1 VSPQS
6 SRLSQGGRIDR
17 STELSFTVDG
27 QPYVGHPGDTLASAL
42 LASGVIETGPSIY
55 LGRPRG
61 ILAAGVEEPNAL
73 VNVRRP
79 GQSVAEPM
87 VPATILELVGGIEA
101 TYLSGVGELDPG
113 DDTSIY
119 DKMYVHTDVLVIGAG
134 PAGLTAASEAAATG
148 ARVILIDDQ
157 PELGGSLL
165 SEPNAEIDS
174 LPAADWLSAIESRL
188 RQEPEVTIL
197 TRTNAFG
204 SYDANY
210 VIALESRTDHLGAAA
225 DLTRVSRQRLW
236 HIRAQQAIVATGA
249 HERPLVFADND
260 RPGVMLASAVRTYL
274 NRYGVVAGT
283 RVVVATTN
291 DSAYAMLPE
300 LATAGVEVATVADA
314 RPTLSA
320 AARAAQEAGVE
331 VIPTATVVGTTGHP
345 RVTSA
350 LISVI
355 DETGVPIGSPT
366 EVACD
371 LVAVSGGW
379 SPVVHLHSQ
388 RQGKLRWDDALVA
401 FVPAG
406 EVEGQQII
414 GAARGSF
421 PLEACLADGARAG
434 AIASFS
440 AGFVTEGGAQA
451 LSTST
456 ENPQPIGTTQPL
468 WVVRDGDLAGL
479 DTHFVDL
486 QRDQTV
492 ADVLRATGA
501 GMRSVEHIKR
511 YTSISTANDQGK
523 TSAVNAIGLIAAA
536 LNNGATPGEVGTTT
550 YRAPYAPVAFA
561 ALAGRD
567 RGDLFDPARFTSIH
581 HWHVA
586 QGAEFEIVGQWLR
599 PWYYPKDGESL
610 DDAVRRECAATR
622 ASVGMM
628 DATTLGKIEVRGT
641 DAGEFLNR
649 IYTNAFKKLAP
660 GSARYGVMCKP
671 DGMMFDD
678 GVTLRLDEGRYFLT
692 TTTGGAAGVL
702 DWLEEWHQTEWP
714 SLDVTMTS
722 VTEQWTTV
730 AVVGPKSR
738 AVIAKVAPDLD
749 VTNEAFPFMTFR
761 ETTLASGIP
770 ARVCRISFSGE
781 LAFEVNVS
789 GWYGQ
794 QVWED
799 IYAAGEEFDI
809 TPYGTETMHVLRA
822 EKGYPIVGQDTDG
835 SVTPQDAGM
844 GWVVSKA
851 KDFIGKR
858 SYSRSDTA
866 RTDRKHLV
874 SLLPADPSLRLPEGS
889 QLIGHTASVNA
900 GIQPVPMLGHVTS
913 SYHSVALGRS
923 FALALIKNGR
933 NLIGQTLT
941 AAVGDRL
948 VDVVV
953 GETVLYD
960 PEGKR
965 RDG

>member
-1 VSPQS
+1 
-6 SRLSQGGRIDR
+6 
-17 STELSFTVDG
+17 
-27 QPYVGHPGDTLASAL
+27 
-42 LASGVIETGPSIY
+42 
-55 LGRPRG
+55 
-61 ILAAGVEEPNAL
+61 
-73 VNVRRP
+73 
-79 GQSVAEPM
+79 M
-87 VPATILELVGGIEA
+87 VPATILELVDGLEA
-101 TYLSGVGELDPG
+101 TYLSGVGELDPA

-119 DKMYVHTDVLVIGAG
+119 DKKYVHTDVLVIGGG

-165 SEPNAEIDS
+165 SEPDADRRRSAGAE
-174 LPAADWLSAIESRL
+174 WLSRIESRL

-210 VIALESRTDHLGAAA
+210 VIALQSRTDHLGAAA
-225 DLTRVSRQRLW
+225 GADLTGVSRQRLW

-274 NRYGVVAGT
+274 NRYGVAAGT

-300 LATAGVEVATVADA
+300 LAAAGVEVATVADA

-331 VIPTATVVGTTGHP
+331 VIPTATVVGTTGDP

-355 DETGVPIGSPT
+355 DETGIPIGPPT

-421 PLEACLADGARAG
+421 TLEACLADGSRAG

-440 AGFVTEGGAQA
+440 AGFVTEGGAHA
-451 LSTST
+451 LSIPT
-456 ENPQPIGTTQPL
+456 ENPQPAGTTQPL
-468 WVVRDGDLAGL
+468 WVVRDRDGDLAGL
-479 DTHFVDL
+479 DSHFVDL

-523 TSAVNAIGLIAAA
+523 TSAVNAIGLIATA
-536 LNNGATPGEVGTTT
+536 LNNGATPGQVGTTT

-567 RGDLFDPARFTSIH
+567 RGDLFDPARLTSIH
-581 HWHVA
+581 PWHVA

-599 PWYYPKDGESL
+599 PWYYPKDGRV
-610 DDAVRRECAATR
+610 AGRRR
-622 ASVGMM
+622 
-628 DATTLGKIEVRGT
+628 
-641 DAGEFLNR
+641 
-649 IYTNAFKKLAP
+649 
-660 GSARYGVMCKP
+660 
-671 DGMMFDD
+671 
-678 GVTLRLDEGRYFLT
+678 
-692 TTTGGAAGVL
+692 AAGVRR
-702 DWLEEWHQTEWP
+702 
-714 SLDVTMTS
+714 
-722 VTEQWTTV
+722 
-730 AVVGPKSR
+730 GP
-738 AVIAKVAPDLD
+738 
-749 VTNEAFPFMTFR
+749 
-761 ETTLASGIP
+761 G
-770 ARVCRISFSGE
+770 
-781 LAFEVNVS
+781 
-789 GWYGQ
+789 
-794 QVWED
+794 
-799 IYAAGEEFDI
+799 
-809 TPYGTETMHVLRA
+809 
-822 EKGYPIVGQDTDG
+822 
-835 SVTPQDAGM
+835 
-844 GWVVSKA
+844 
-851 KDFIGKR
+851 
-858 SYSRSDTA
+858 
-866 RTDRKHLV
+866 
-874 SLLPADPSLRLPEGS
+874 
-889 QLIGHTASVNA
+889 
-900 GIQPVPMLGHVTS
+900 
-913 SYHSVALGRS
+913 LGRDD
-923 FALALIKNGR
+923 GR
-933 NLIGQTLT
+933 HHARQ
-941 AAVGDRL
+941 DR
-948 VDVVV
+948 
-953 GETVLYD
+953 D
-960 PEGKR
+960 PGHR
-965 RDG
+965 RR